1 MNALLAEL
9 PTSDK
14 WAEFFSEGFF
24 GYGEKG
30 DFTYFS
36 FWHFLPIALLIAAIL
51 LTYRFRAKIASS
63 KHEKTFRLILGA
75 AMLFTEMAYFWRLLY
90 IGNSDLGEH
99 TLLTR
104 LPFQVCEWTCIFA
117 VFMVL
122 TENKHF
128 FDIDVV
134 VCLTLGITPLFLP
147 AVIQRTGPT
156 YFRYYQFWL
165 EHLLPIYAVFYMMF
179 VKGFRYDAKT
189 IYKPI
194 LFLVIL
200 AAICM
205 YFNAKIPEAT
215 YMYLQG
221 DDLGETLT
229 ALLPENQ
236 FGRAAVFL
244 PILIVLVALHS
255 LVFLLIDKRGKWRK
269 ESENKQEITEN

>member
-1 MNALLAEL
+1 MTEL
-9 PTSDK
+9 PGNDS

-36 FWHFLPIALLIAAIL
+36 FWHFLPIIILIAGII
-51 LTYRFRAKIASS
+51 LTYKFRDKIRNS
-63 KHEKTFRLILGA
+63 KHEKTFRLIMGMVMMFA
-75 AMLFTEMAYFWRLLY
+75 EMGYFWRLLY

-117 VFMVL
+117 IFMVL

-134 VCLTLGITPLFLP
+134 VCLTLGITPLFMP
-147 AVIQRTGPT
+147 AVIQRTGPR

-165 EHLLPIYAVFYMMF
+165 EHILPVYAVFYMMF
-179 VKGFRYDAKT
+179 VKGFKYDVKT
-189 IYKPI
+189 VYKPLI
-194 LFLVIL
+194 FLVIL
-200 AAICM
+200 SLICM

-221 DDLGETLT
+221 DDLGEAITNM
-229 ALLPENQ
+229 LPPTQ
-236 FGRAAVFL
+236 YGRFFVFMGL
-244 PILIVLVALHS
+244 GVVLFALHF
-255 LVFLLIDKRGKWRK
+255 LVFFLIRRAKSKK
-269 ESENKQEITEN
+269 EETKTEEIAA

>member
-1 MNALLAEL
+1 MGDL
-9 PTSDK
+9 PGNDS

-36 FWHFLPIALLIAAIL
+36 FWHFLPIILLIAGII
-51 LTYRFRAKIASS
+51 LTYKFRDKIRNS
-63 KHEKTFRLILGA
+63 KHEKTFRLIMGMVMMFA
-75 AMLFTEMAYFWRLLY
+75 EMGYFWRLLY

-117 VFMVL
+117 IFMVL

-134 VCLTLGITPLFLP
+134 VCLTLGITPLFMP
-147 AVIQRTGPT
+147 AVIQRTGPR

-165 EHLLPIYAVFYMMF
+165 EHILPIYAVFYMMF
-179 VKGFRYDAKT
+179 VKGFKYNVKT
-189 IYKPI
+189 VYKPLI
-194 LFLVIL
+194 FLVIL
-200 AAICM
+200 SLICM

-221 DDLGETLT
+221 DDLGEAITNM
-229 ALLPENQ
+229 LPPTQ
-236 FGRAAVFL
+236 YGRFFVFMGL
-244 PILIVLVALHS
+244 GVVLFALHF
-255 LVFLLIDKRGKWRK
+255 LVFFLIRRAKSKK
-269 ESENKQEITEN
+269 EETKTEEVAA